1 MHINYLN
8 YLSRCVTNTSFINQV
23 LSCSTK
29 DVLTHKH
36 LMSVIKHNLMNK
48 LSYVNTKHYKNLF
61 LLLQYHLMITIL
73 TSKFLNWHIM
83 LIYPCYV
90 PINTRKIGSYRS
102 KNDILL
108 YLASV
113 TDASLICQKVLLH
126 CAIFLF
132 YGFRGLEVSENR
144 ISKLSLHHT
153 LTIQMKM

>member
-8 YLSRCVTNTSFINQV
+8 CLSRYVTNTSFINQI

-48 LSYVNTKHYKNLF
+48 LSYVNTKHYENFF

-73 TSKFLNWHIM
+73 TSKFPNWHIM
-83 LIYPCYV
+83 LII
-90 PINTRKIGSYRS
+90 PILCCNKYQNRKIGSYRS

-113 TDASLICQKVLLH
+113 TNASLVCQKVLLH
-126 CAIFLF
+126 CAIF
-132 YGFRGLEVSENR
+132 
-144 ISKLSLHHT
+144 
-153 LTIQMKM
+153 